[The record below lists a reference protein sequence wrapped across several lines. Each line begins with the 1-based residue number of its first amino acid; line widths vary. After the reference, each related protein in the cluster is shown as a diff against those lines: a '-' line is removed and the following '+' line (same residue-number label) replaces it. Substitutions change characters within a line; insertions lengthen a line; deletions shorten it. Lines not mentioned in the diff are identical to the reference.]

1 MSRSE
6 RASRTGR
13 TLRVEPSCAGERGS
27 DAAGDSG
34 SAAAAAAAVAAA
46 AAAAAAWPGAAA
58 AAAAVGDGR
67 AEGAGSEP
75 NSSRTHAWSS
85 KQ

>member
-46 AAAAAAWPGAAA
+46 AAAAAWPGA

>member
-34 SAAAAAAAVAAA
+34 SAAAAAAA
-46 AAAAAAWPGAAA
+46 AAWPGAAA

-67 AEGAGSEP
+67 AEGAGSEA

>member
-46 AAAAAAWPGAAA
+46 AWPGA

-75 NSSRTHAWSS
+75 NSSRTHAWSRR
-85 KQ
+85 Q

>member
-46 AAAAAAWPGAAA
+46 AWPGAA

-67 AEGAGSEP
+67 AEGAGSEA